1 MKAIQRYLLAA
12 LFLLSFH
19 HALAQTDSIQNSNEP
34 SKTRRAKAIY
44 VEALGSSALGL
55 SLNYDM
61 RFKPGHEGWG
71 FRVGMA
77 QPYQAYDATT
87 FYFPLIIN
95 KVHSSKRAAFEHGFG
110 PVIVYKRWE
119 YEDLNFDIHQR
130 QGFHFIASANV
141 GVRFQPLKT
150 GVVWRLYWNPNWQV
164 GTSGQK
170 PMLLW
175 FGTSLG
181 IGFN

>member
-1 MKAIQRYLLAA
+1 MGIIKQFLLAA
-12 LFLLSFH
+12 LFLLCFQS
-19 HALAQTDSIQNSNEP
+19 ASAQTDSTQARDTLP
-34 SKTRRAKAIY
+34 KTRRAKAIY
-44 VEALGSSALGL
+44 VEALGSSAFGL

-77 QPYQAYDATT
+77 QPYQVADATT
-87 FYFPLIIN
+87 FYFPIIIN
-95 KVHSSKRAAFEHGFG
+95 KVHSNKRATFEHGIG
-110 PVIVYKRWE
+110 PVLVYKRWE

-130 QGFHFIASANV
+130 QGLNFIAAANV

-164 GTSGQK
+164 GPRFQR

>member
-1 MKAIQRYLLAA
+1 MSRIKQLFLTSLL
-12 LFLLSFH
+12 LLSFQL
-19 HALAQTDSIQNSNEP
+19 ASAQTDSTQASNDL

-44 VEALGSSALGL
+44 VEALGSSAFGL

-87 FYFPLIIN
+87 FYFPLLIN

-119 YEDLNFDIHQR
+119 YEDQNFDIHQR
-130 QGFHFIASANV
+130 QGFHLMASANV

-164 GTSGQK
+164 GTGKQR